1 MKSLTRRRFA
11 FGAKRSVPFSLTR
24 LVLVCGACFCLLSA
38 HAAGAPLRGESVT
51 TYQHSSLKP
60 DWDYDGKQVFGHLGN
75 DVCLW
80 NASNG
85 RLIWRLKGHEEQIT
99 SVQLSP
105 KRDFALSASSD
116 DFHGDLPRRSPFK
129 DTSVRVW
136 DLRNGKEILKLV
148 GERKG
153 ALSPDGRQILTLR
166 WAQNRNEAIATTEE
180 ISSGRK
186 IVEVHLPKEAYPVT
200 YWRIRFSPDG
210 TQFCVD
216 ATREAFLYDS
226 KSGSQIGRH
235 RFAINSYTLNG
246 DGCGFLR
253 SHDVAGFFD
262 GQGKSE
268 VWNFKTNKSTPD
280 EGLLTESEFPTESS
294 KRAPWK
300 VTVAP
305 DLKRLAIEWATDG
318 QPSMTT
324 SLYETAPFREIAT
337 IGNLGFS
344 PLIGFSTDEK
354 TMLFGGAAFC
364 VYSAATGE
372 LVRKINLEGIV
383 ASDRWSPYN

>member
-24 LVLVCGACFCLLSA
+24 LVFVCGACFCLLSA
-38 HAAGAPLRGESVT
+38 LAAGAPLRGESVA

-60 DWDYDGKQVFGHLGN
+60 DWDYDGKQILGHLGN

-99 SVQLSP
+99 SLQLSR

-116 DFHGDLPRRSPFK
+116 DFRGDLPRRASFK
-129 DTSVRVW
+129 DASVRVW

-153 ALSPDGRQILTLR
+153 ASSPDGRQILTLR

-235 RFAINSYTLNG
+235 RFAINSYSLNG
-246 DGCGFLR
+246 DDCGFLG

-262 GQGKSE
+262 DHWMSQIRDFAKSKR
-268 VWNFKTNKSTPD
+268 VLD
-280 EGLLTESEFPTESS
+280 ERFLTQMDIPVESE
-294 KRAPWK
+294 RAPWK

-305 DLKRLAIEWATDG
+305 DLKRLAIDWATDR